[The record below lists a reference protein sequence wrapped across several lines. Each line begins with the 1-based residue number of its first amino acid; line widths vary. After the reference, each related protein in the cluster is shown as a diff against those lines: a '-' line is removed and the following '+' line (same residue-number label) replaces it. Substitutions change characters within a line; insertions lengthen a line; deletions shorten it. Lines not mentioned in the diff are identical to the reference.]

1 MNGSHQFKA
10 LALAGGLLLACAMS
24 SSAQSSAARVLNG
37 PGKSAAQKAQPADEA
52 ARLREDFVKATE
64 DYKTSL
70 KELMASHER
79 EVQKRTEHAAKLKE
93 LYNDGLISRR
103 ELDESESGIAE
114 ARMRVEE
121 SKQALAAAE
130 LAIEEAR
137 RQPVF
142 QPYTP
147 PAETAWQDNN
157 WTTGNARFD
166 ALIRQN
172 GTRYGVDPYLIYC
185 VMQQESHFNQYIV
198 SPKGA
203 SGLMQLMPG
212 TAVRYGVS
220 NPYDAAQNI
229 NAGTRYLKELMQM
242 FGGRVELVL
251 ASYNAGEGAVIKF
264 GQRIPPYRETLDY
277 VRLISARYFRRVR

>member
-1 MNGSHQFKA
+1 MNGSHQFTA
-10 LALAGGLLLACAMS
+10 LALAGGLLLACAAS
-24 SSAQSSAARVLNG
+24 SNAQSSATRVLNG
-37 PGKSAAQKAQPADEA
+37 PGKSAAQKSQPVDEA
-52 ARLREDFVKATE
+52 ARLREDFVRATE
-64 DYKTSL
+64 DYKASL

-79 EVQKRTEHAAKLKE
+79 EVQKRSEHAAKLKE

-103 ELDESESGIAE
+103 ELEESESGIAQ
-114 ARMRVEE
+114 ARMQVEE
-121 SKQALAAAE
+121 SRQALAAAE

-147 PAETAWQDNN
+147 PAETVWQDNN

-172 GTRYGVDPYLIYC
+172 GARHGVDPYLIYC

-203 SGLMQLMPG
+203 TGLMQLMPG

>member
-10 LALAGGLLLACAMS
+10 LALAGGLLLACAAS

-37 PGKSAAQKAQPADEA
+37 PGKSAAQKSQPVDEA

-103 ELDESESGIAE
+103 ELEESEGSIAE

-130 LAIEEAR
+130 MAIEEAK
-137 RQPVF
+137 RQPVY

-147 PAETAWQDNN
+147 PAEIALSDVN

-172 GTRYGVDPYLIYC
+172 GARYGVDPYLVYC

-198 SPKGA
+198 SPMGA
-203 SGLMQLMPG
+203 AGLMQLMPG
-212 TAVRYGVS
+212 TAVRFGVS

-251 ASYNAGEGAVIKF
+251 ASYNAGEGAVLKF

-277 VRLISARYFRRVR
+277 VRLISARYFRRMR